1 MGSFIE
7 FFGLKDDP
15 FKITPDIEY
24 FFLSQFHQEALI
36 SLNYLLKS
44 GEGFAVIVGEPGTG
58 KTITLRK
65 FIHDLPENVE
75 YAYIL
80 FPNLSPEEML
90 KAILE
95 DFGLTDEVKDKN
107 LSKNKLLSILRDFLI
122 SKKNENKKVLVI
134 IDEAQNLPVETLEEL
149 RILSNLETDKEKL
162 LQIIMSGQP
171 ELENKLDSPQLRQL
185 KQRITLYVRFR
196 NLHFDEMVNYITYRL
211 AKAGNMNLEIDKRA
225 YKLVYK
231 YSKGNMRLINLI
243 MERTLMAAYVD
254 GSPTIKPQHVESA
267 AESLNMIEKTSKNK
281 AIIAVS
287 IILILILIVAGIVGY
302 TKYLNTAQTAQTTAQ
317 KSPPIPTPA
326 PKTQKPPT
334 QPPEKEEELS
344 NIKEEAVVAFPVA
357 NLFKNPD
364 NNAQVVAHL
373 KRGEPVKVL
382 ETKDNWIKVAV
393 KKDSK
398 IVEGWIPSSH
408 IVLKKDSPLPTESAQ
423 R

>member
-1 MGSFIE
+1 MGSFID

-95 DFGLTDEVKDKN
+95 DFGLTDELKDKD
-107 LSKNKLLSILRDFLI
+107 LSKNKLLSKLRDFLI

-134 IDEAQNLPVETLEEL
+134 IDEAQNLPIETLEEL

-171 ELENKLDSPQLRQL
+171 ELDHKLNSPELRQL

-196 NLHFDEMVNYITYRL
+196 NLNFDEMINYITYRL
-211 AKAGNMNLEIDKRA
+211 AKAGNMNLEIDKKA

-267 AESLNMIEKTSKNK
+267 VESLNIIEKPSQRPT
-281 AIIAVS
+281 ALIAAG
-287 IILILILIVAGIVGY
+287 ILLVILAVAGSYGY
-302 TKYLNTAQTAQTTAQ
+302 IKFFSKQESTIPVKLESNTANKITPEQ
-317 KSPPIPTPA
+317 KKA
-326 PKTQKPPT
+326 LQAKKTG
-334 QPPEKEEELS
+334 
-344 NIKEEAVVAFPVA
+344 IVAFPVA
-357 NLFKNPD
+357 NLLSKPQNKS
-364 NNAQVVAHL
+364 QVVAHL
-373 KRGEPVKVL
+373 KRGESIKVL
-382 ETKDNWIKVAV
+382 DQKNNWVKVAV
-393 KKDSK
+393 EKDGK
-398 IVEGWIPSSH
+398 IVEGWLPASH
-408 IVLKKDSPLPTESAQ
+408 IVLRENVVTESDQ
-423 R
+423 NN

>member
-95 DFGLTDEVKDKN
+95 DFGLADEIKDKD
-107 LSKNKLLSILRDFLI
+107 LSKNKLLSKLRDFLI
-122 SKKNENKKVLVI
+122 SKKNENKKVIII
-134 IDEAQNLPVETLEEL
+134 IDEAQNLPIETLEEL

-171 ELENKLDSPQLRQL
+171 ELDNKLNSPELRQL

-196 NLHFDEMVNYITYRL
+196 NLNFDEMINYITYRL
-211 AKAGNMNLEIDKRA
+211 AKAGNMNLEIDKKA
-225 YKLVYK
+225 YRLVYK

-267 AESLNMIEKTSKNK
+267 VESLNIVEKDTKKSPVLIGLVSVIVALIIGIGAYGYIKFLSPTETPSNQKNEINKSQKQGLNKTKEKVEEQNK
-281 AIIAVS
+281 AI
-287 IILILILIVAGIVGY
+287 
-302 TKYLNTAQTAQTTAQ
+302 
-317 KSPPIPTPA
+317 
-326 PKTQKPPT
+326 
-334 QPPEKEEELS
+334 
-344 NIKEEAVVAFPVA
+344 VAFPVV
-357 NLFKNPD
+357 NVLSTPDKNS
-364 NNAQVVAHL
+364 QIIAHL
-373 KRGEPVKVL
+373 KRGE
-382 ETKDNWIKVAV
+382 AV
-393 KKDSK
+393 KIIEQKNGWTKISLKKDGQN
-398 IVEGWIPSSH
+398 IEGWIPTSH
-408 IVLKKDSPLPTESAQ
+408 IVSNENQ
-423 R
+423 RETSKN